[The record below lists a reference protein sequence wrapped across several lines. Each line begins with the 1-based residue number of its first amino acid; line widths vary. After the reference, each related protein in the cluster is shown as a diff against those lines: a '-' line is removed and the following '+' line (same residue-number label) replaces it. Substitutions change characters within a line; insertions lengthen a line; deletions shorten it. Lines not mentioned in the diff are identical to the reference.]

1 MPCRSSRNSTRRPG
15 SAFADWG
22 HGDAV
27 VPEEPWEARVMQ
39 DAAFWS
45 EYGCPFD
52 ARAVL
57 PAREYQAHMAILEG
71 KAKKMKEESE
81 KAKRGRRRW

>member
-1 MPCRSSRNSTRRPG
+1 
-15 SAFADWG
+15 
-22 HGDAV
+22 
-27 VPEEPWEARVMQ
+27 MQ

-52 ARAVL
+52 ACAVL

-71 KAKKMKEESE
+71 KAK
-81 KAKRGRRRW
+81 R

>member
-1 MPCRSSRNSTRRPG
+1 
-15 SAFADWG
+15 
-22 HGDAV
+22 
-27 VPEEPWEARVMQ
+27 MQ
-39 DAAFWS
+39 DAVFWA

-52 ARAVL
+52 ARAIL

-81 KAKRGRRRW
+81 KAKRRRQRW